1 MGVNPVATALGIT
14 VGMASADAKAMV
26 PEILVI
32 DDFLGL
38 YFKLLKVLGEWCIR
52 YSPLI
57 AVDLPDGL
65 LMDIS
70 GCAHLWGSER
80 DYLKEIVTRLRSKG
94 YDVRGSNAFTAG
106 ASLAIARFGRVKPI
120 IEQGEHTAS
129 LLT

>member
-26 PEILVI
+26 PEIQVI
-32 DDFLGL
+32 DDIPGQN
-38 YFKLLKVLGEWCIR
+38 FKLLKALGEWCIR

-70 GCAHLWGSER
+70 GCAHLWGSDR
-80 DYLKEIVTRLRSKG
+80 DYLKELESRLRSKDF
-94 YDVRGSNAFTAG
+94 DVRGAIADSAG
-106 ASLAIARFGRVKPI
+106 AAWAIARFGRVK
-120 IEQGEHTAS
+120 
-129 LLT
+129 